1 MLFRSHLRKARG
13 PSVLLS
19 NEMLERLAALRLDH
33 DDELEERGRALA
45 GCLDKLPSRDRELLE
60 QYYSRRA
67 TIRSVADL
75 GGRSP
80 NVLYKSM
87 RRIRAALFGCVT
99 HALAVGAGA

>member
-1 MLFRSHLRKARG
+1 VKWACGIAHNEVRNHLRKVRG
-13 PSVLLS
+13 PNVLLS
-19 NEMLERLAALRLDH
+19 NETLERLAALRLDH

-75 GGRSP
+75 VGRSSDQA
-80 NVLYKSM
+80 VRHTLGRS
-87 RRIRAALFGCVT
+87 RACARG
-99 HALAVGAGA
+99 G